1 MEHEMFISLF
11 SIMACGPK
19 APQTEPP
26 VEAANLTPS
35 AADEAA
41 PEEEPEPVPEPE
53 PVIESNIRLNI
64 SLTYADGSNKSGT
77 VIRVERSSDFP
88 GLKEEWQDSEY
99 KTTVYAESGSTA
111 KDLKWTDIKTILI
124 QYGTVP
130 KDVNCLYDST
140 WTPWMYDCAIN
151 TNTKLIDSNGKA
163 WKVDSKYLW
172 RMYFEGETEPVDF
185 WIQKPHATQQ
195 DDKEVTLDT
204 TNPENRSLYQTLQER
219 LKNDIKTTMV
229 TKINI
234 TP

>member
-1 MEHEMFISLF
+1 MIISFFTML
-11 SIMACGPK
+11 ACGPK
-19 APQTEPP
+19 APQTETP
-26 VEAANLTPS
+26 VEAANV
-35 AADEAA
+35 AATATEEAA
-41 PEEEPEPVPEPE
+41 PEAEPEPEPEPE
-53 PVIESNIRLNI
+53 PVIESNIRINI
-64 SLTYADGSNKSGT
+64 SLTYADGSKKSGT

-88 GLKEEWQDSEY
+88 GLKEDWQDSEY

-111 KDLKWTDIKTILI
+111 KDLKWTDIKSISI
-124 QYGTVP
+124 QYGSVP

-151 TNTKLIDSNGKA
+151 TTTKLIDSSGKA

-204 TNPENRSLYQTLQER
+204 TNPENRALYQTLQER

-229 TKINI
+229 TKVTV